1 MPYGTPTGVVT
12 RLSPHTV
19 TLRRGAAT
27 MAAQACR
34 IDLHAPSGEPSGA
47 GGGGGRSGA
56 GITGRLGASVFG
68 TPDMDIQ
75 RGDQF
80 THAGLQYRVVQVEP
94 VLRGQIDGPTYI
106 RAYAEAAQS

>member
-1 MPYGTPTGVVT
+1 MPYGTPTTVVE

-19 TLRRGAAT
+19 TLRRGNT
-27 MAAQACR
+27 SLDPQDCR
-34 IDLHAPSGEPSGA
+34 IDLHAPGSEVSSAAGSGRP
-47 GGGGGRSGA
+47 GA

-68 TPDMDIQ
+68 GPDLDIQ

-80 THAGLQYRVVQVEP
+80 AHAGLQYRVVQVEP
-94 VLRGQIDGPTYI
+94 VSRGQIDGPTYI

>member
-1 MPYGTPTGVVT
+1 MPYGSPTGVVT

-19 TLRRGAAT
+19 TLRRGAVT
-27 MAAQACR
+27 LAAQDCR

-47 GGGGGRSGA
+47 GGRPGA

-68 TPDMDIQ
+68 APDLDIE

-80 THAGLQYRVVQVEP
+80 VHEGLQYRVVQVEP
-94 VLRGQIDGPTYI
+94 VSRGQIDGPTYV